1 MRRAIRLL
9 YRISGGD
16 RNTGGT
22 VEDIRIKEND
32 MNIDTILYT
41 AAFVCLLLDA
51 FGVLAGVKWFSLA
64 AALLVLSLLV

>member
-32 MNIDTILYT
+32 MNIDTILYA